1 MEIKILV
8 KDGSE
13 NCVVGLSGITQDNLV
28 SALEE
33 TRNYIVK
40 MQNYGN

>member
-1 MEIKILV
+1 MEIKIAV
-8 KDGSE
+8 RDGSE
-13 NCVVGLSGITQDNLV
+13 NCVVGLSGIKQDNLV

-40 MQNYGN
+40 MQNYGD